1 MRIVEAVS
9 VGISAMRSNKM
20 RSLLTMLG
28 IIIGIASVLAMIA
41 IGDGAKAIVRQDAQ
55 KLGGANQ
62 FFVFRM
68 SYKRVNNRW
77 VRIRSNEYLKY
88 EDVLAIEAECPTVSA
103 ATPQIWNWG
112 GVLIQAAG
120 GSEVRAGWNGVDATY
135 NSAMD
140 WDVKEGRFITDE
152 DVKNASKVCVLG
164 GDVATALFGDKSPLG
179 QEIKIARDSNYYNRW
194 GQKEGRRFT
203 ERFTVVGT
211 FVPRGTSLRFGV
223 SFDNLAFIPI
233 STIQERFTGND
244 QIPNITVYAHTVKE
258 VPKAVEEVKTVIRK
272 RHRNQDDFIRIFEMH
287 AGMAQLEKISKII
300 KITLGSIAGFSLL
313 VGGIGIMNM
322 MLVAVTERTRE
333 IGLRKALGAKSLDI
347 LLQFLTEAVI
357 MCGVGGAI
365 GVGLGMLAGEG
376 MAMLAVKIVRI
387 VPEWPAVISLEWI
400 LISVSVSAIIGITFG
415 LYPALKASS
424 LTPIE
429 ALRKA

>member
-9 VGISAMRSNKM
+9 VAISAMRSNKM

-62 FFVFRM
+62 FFVFRS

-112 GVLIQAAG
+112 GVLIQASG
-120 GSEVRAGWNGVDATY
+120 GSEIRAGWNGVDATY
-135 NSAMD
+135 NRAMD

-179 QEIKIARDSNYYNRW
+179 QEIKIARDSDYYNRW

-223 SFDNLAFIPI
+223 SFDNLAFIPV

-244 QIPNITVYAHTVKE
+244 QIPNITVYAHTVKD

-272 RHRNQDDFIRIFEMH
+272 RHKNQDDFISIFEMH

-333 IGLRKALGAKSLDI
+333 IGLRKALGAKRLDI
-347 LLQFLTEAVI
+347 LLQFLVEAVI

-376 MAMLAVKIVRI
+376 MALLAVKIVRI
-387 VPEWPAVISLEWI
+387 VPEWPAVISLQWI
-400 LISVSVSAIIGITFG
+400 LISVSVSAIIGISFG

>member
-9 VGISAMRSNKM
+9 VAISAMRSNKM

-41 IGDGAKAIVRQDAQ
+41 IGDGAKEIVRQDAQ

-62 FFVFRM
+62 FFVYRM
-68 SYKRVNNRW
+68 PYKRVNNRW
-77 VRIRSNEYLKY
+77 VRNRSSEYLKY
-88 EDVLAIEAECPTVSA
+88 EDILAMEAECPTISA

-112 GVLIQAAG
+112 GVLLQASG
-120 GSEVRAGWNGVDATY
+120 GAEIRAGWNGVDANY
-135 NSAMD
+135 NTAMD
-140 WDVKEGRFITDE
+140 WDVKEGRFITNE

-164 GDVATALFGDKSPLG
+164 DEIATALFGDKSPLG
-179 QEIKIARDSNYYNRW
+179 QEIKVARHNDYDNRW
-194 GQKEGRRFT
+194 GQKGKRRYM

-211 FVPRGTSLRFGV
+211 FVPRGISLRYGV
-223 SFDNLAFIPI
+223 SFDYLVFIPV
-233 STIQERFTGND
+233 STVQERFTGND
-244 QIPNITVYAHTVKE
+244 QIPRITVYAHSVE
-258 VPKAVEEVKTVIRK
+258 DVPKAVEEVKTVIRK
-272 RHRNQDDFIRIFEMH
+272 RHRNQDDFVGIFEMH

-333 IGLRKALGAKSLDI
+333 IGLRKALGAKRLDI
-347 LLQFLTEAVI
+347 LLQFLIESVI

-365 GVGLGMLAGEG
+365 GVGLGILAGEG
-376 MAMLAVKIVRI
+376 MALLAVNIVKI

-400 LISVSVSAIIGITFG
+400 LISVSVSAIIGISFG
-415 LYPALKASS
+415 LYPAIKASS

-429 ALRKA
+429 ALRKD